1 MSWRVMFFFP
11 SRRRHTRCALVTGV
25 QTCALPI
32 SSISL
37 QVQFGFNSS
46 QIEGGSLQT
55 MQNLAA
61 ALASPQLQDRSFTVI
76 GHTDGVGSASYN
88 QRLSQRRARSV
99 RDYLVQHGVDA
110 GRLQTVGKGFSDL
123 LNESDPP
130 AAAKR
135 RVEVVASSQ

>member
-1 MSWRVMFFFP
+1 
-11 SRRRHTRCALVTGV
+11 
-25 QTCALPI
+25 
-32 SSISL
+32 
-37 QVQFGFNSS
+37 
-46 QIEGGSLQT
+46 

-110 GRLQTVGKGFSDL
+110 GRLQTVGKGFRDL
-123 LNESDPP
+123 LNESDPAP
-130 AAAKR
+130 AENRPVQVMASTPNPHAVRPPPARPRRTTPQPPPHLKR
-135 RVEVVASSQ
+135 TPPQKP

>member
-1 MSWRVMFFFP
+1 
-11 SRRRHTRCALVTGV
+11 
-25 QTCALPI
+25 
-32 SSISL
+32 
-37 QVQFGFNSS
+37 
-46 QIEGGSLQT
+46 

-123 LNESDPP
+123 LNESDP
-130 AAAKR
+130 AAAENR
-135 RVEVVASSQ
+135 RVEVVASSRSEEHTSELQSLMRISYAVFCLKKKKKKQNRQISDNDTSAHQ

>member
-1 MSWRVMFFFP
+1 
-11 SRRRHTRCALVTGV
+11 
-25 QTCALPI
+25 
-32 SSISL
+32 
-37 QVQFGFNSS
+37 
-46 QIEGGSLQT
+46 

-110 GRLQTVGKGFSDL
+110 GRLQPVGKGFSDL
-123 LNESDPP
+123 LNESDP
-130 AAAKR
+130 AAAENR
-135 RVEVVASSQ
+135 RVEVLAYSQYPHAVRPPPHRIGTTPGRERGGQH